1 MLLKRKAPIL
11 VRCFNRGLQS
21 RDATDIDGLIFGDY
35 TGVPS
40 GFGAVGV
47 DVEGDKH
54 VLGIREGA
62 TENST
67 VITALLEDIVAQGRR
82 SQAQDA
88 VRYR

>member
-1 MLLKRKAPIL
+1 MRPI
-11 VRCFNRGLQS
+11 S
-21 RDATDIDGLIFGDY
+21 TDSSSATTPGCHL
-35 TGVPS
+35 

-82 SQAQDA
+82 SRPQDA